1 MEIQMLHDLLR
12 AYGEAYSAAIN
23 LRLPEQPQDRRFAT
37 DEPSEPPAAPS
48 RSRNWRTLLSAFL

>member
-1 MEIQMLHDLLR
+1 METPMLHDLLK

-23 LRLPEQPQDRRFAT
+23 LRLPDQSYEHRYAS
-37 DEPSEPPAAPS
+37 DEPAEPVTKPS